1 MIKNITK
8 ILPKTL
14 KETLGDLKFFFS
26 FNKSYSQCGE
36 DLIIN
41 FIFQHVMSE
50 KKDITYLDI
59 GANHPITLSTT
70 YYFYN
75 KKSGGG
81 LLIEPN
87 PNLVKRLKKY
97 RPNDTV
103 LNVGISPNEHSCKMK
118 FYLCEHHVLSTFSED
133 EKKQYEK
140 MGHKIIG
147 TQDIQTL
154 NINNIL
160 NEYGYVKN
168 GLDLL
173 SLDVEGFDL
182 KILKVFDFSL
192 VRPKII
198 VAETILHRPHLEQSK
213 NSELI
218 DFLISKNY
226 FIYADTYINT
236 IFVDTDYW
244 KSIEE

>member
-1 MIKNITK
+1 M
-8 ILPKTL
+8 KTALKLL
-14 KETLGDLKFFFS
+14 KETLGDLKYFFS

-41 FIFQHVMSE
+41 YIFQHVMS
-50 KKDITYLDI
+50 KKNIISYLDI
-59 GANHPITLSTT
+59 GANHPIALSNT
-70 YYFYN
+70 YYFYKKN
-75 KKSGGG
+75 KNQGRG

-87 PNLVKRLKKY
+87 PNLVKRLKQY

-140 MGHKIIG
+140 MGHKFIG
-147 TQDIQTL
+147 AQDIQTL

-173 SLDVEGFDL
+173 SLDVEGFDFE
-182 KILKVFDFSL
+182 ILKVFDFSL

-198 VAETILHRPHLEQSK
+198 VAETVLHRSHLEQSK

-226 FIYADTYINT
+226 FQYADTYINT
-236 IFVDTDYW
+236 VFVDRAYW
-244 KSIEE
+244 EQIKE